1 MNNFCIFLL
10 CTFCVSSMLI
20 SEVLCKLRITQRA
33 RNMFDFYM
41 TNVTL
46 LWILVCKICN
56 VHSFKFVEYFQF
68 QMDKHA
74 KFIAITS
81 FLLITFNWSSLTPEV
96 VNIHTPTF
104 YILLNWIYTRE
115 IKIFLKASH
124 EMNRRDEI
132 SEFWFRYF
140 LF

>member
-1 MNNFCIFLL
+1 MQFLICNLRWPNYFSCHQKIENNYILNNFCIVLL

-33 RNMFDFYM
+33 RNMYNFYM

-46 LWILVCKICN
+46 LWILVCKICK

-96 VNIHTPTF
+96 VNIHTLNF
-104 YILLNWIYTRE
+104 YILLNN
-115 IKIFLKASH
+115 LNVH
-124 EMNRRDEI
+124 
-132 SEFWFRYF
+132 
-140 LF
+140 

>member
-1 MNNFCIFLL
+1 MQFLICNLRWPNYFSCHLKFEINYPRNNFCIVLL

-33 RNMFDFYM
+33 RNMLDFYM

-104 YILLNWIYTRE
+104 YILLN
-115 IKIFLKASH
+115 
-124 EMNRRDEI
+124 
-132 SEFWFRYF
+132 YF
-140 LF
+140 NEH